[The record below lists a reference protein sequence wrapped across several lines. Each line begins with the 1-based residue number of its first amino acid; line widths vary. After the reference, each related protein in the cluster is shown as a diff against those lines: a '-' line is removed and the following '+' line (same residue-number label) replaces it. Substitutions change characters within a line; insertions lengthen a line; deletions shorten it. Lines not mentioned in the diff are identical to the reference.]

1 MRLPAQ
7 PFRSALRPL
16 GWLALALSPLAA
28 QATNGYFSN
37 GYGEASQGA
46 GGVGIALPQDGLV
59 AAINPA
65 GITAVG
71 NRLDLGLTWFSP
83 RRSADIVGNG
93 AAADA
98 SYSGDGARNFFLPD
112 FAYTRQIDARW
123 SGALAVYGNGGL
135 NTDYAQSPFARF
147 GATGSAG
154 VNLEQLFISPTVAY
168 RLNESH
174 SLGLG
179 LNLAYQRFSAKGL
192 GFLSSFSQAPSQVSD
207 QGDDSSTGA
216 GLHLGWTG
224 KVAPGLT
231 LGATWASKI
240 SGRFSKYS
248 GLFAHGGSF
257 DIPENGGLGVA
268 WEVTPALTLSSD
280 YQVIRYSQV
289 AAVGDSAASLFAGQP
304 LGSSPGFG
312 WRDAKVLKFGA
323 VYKARPDLVLRAGA
337 SQSSQ
342 VVPASETFFNILA
355 PGVIRTHLS
364 LGATWT
370 LPGGSEITGFY
381 ERGLGTTVNG
391 SGSIPPSFGGGNANV
406 RLAENILGVSYGWH
420 F

>member
-93 AAADA
+93 AAPDA